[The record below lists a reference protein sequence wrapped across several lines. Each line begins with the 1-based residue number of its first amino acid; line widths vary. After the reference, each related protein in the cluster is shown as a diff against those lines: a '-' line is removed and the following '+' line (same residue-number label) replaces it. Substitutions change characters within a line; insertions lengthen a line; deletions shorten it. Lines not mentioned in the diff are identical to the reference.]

1 MIEPKNHSLA
11 IFKYENWGP
20 LKANKQGLQQ
30 IDAFRRT
37 LRNFESYLASAQNN
51 IEGAV
56 TLKTSSNESVNK
68 IDEFKVEE
76 LAKDAEFVKEVET
89 IVLEWS
95 HQIEQVKFIL
105 QLKWY
110 SKSTLGPRRVFSNA
124 KGSRRHR
131 PSRRA

>member
-1 MIEPKNHSLA
+1 MSYSINWTGTIQSKYRSSTH
-11 IFKYENWGP
+11 FKYENWGP

-56 TLKTSSNESVNK
+56 TLKMSSNESVNK

-76 LAKDAEFVKEVET
+76 LAKDADFVKEVET

-95 HQIEQVKFIL
+95 HQIEQVKFIFK
-105 QLKWY
+105 LKC
-110 SKSTLGPRRVFSNA
+110 
-124 KGSRRHR
+124 
-131 PSRRA
+131 